1 MLAIIDY
8 GAGNLRSV
16 ERAVRHVGAEYRVTV
31 DPEVIEAASGVILP
45 GVGAAKDTMTGL
57 GSRNLLQPVR
67 DAIASG
73 RPFLGVCM
81 GLQALF
87 DGSEEDGGTECMGL
101 YPGTIR
107 KFPDRLHVP
116 HMGWNQVDAKDDLP
130 IMEGIEPGT
139 NFYFVHSY
147 YAGPPDAPFCG
158 ATTSYGVDFLSV
170 LHDGNVFGTQ
180 FHPEKSGRPGLR
192 IYANFAR
199 LAGEAVDAA
208 AL

>member
-8 GAGNLRSV
+8 GAGNMRSV
-16 ERAVRHVGAEYRVTV
+16 ERAVRHVGAEYEITI
-31 DPEVIEAASGVILP
+31 DPAVIAAADGVVLP
-45 GVGAAKDTMTGL
+45 GVGAARDAMTGL
-57 GSRNLLQPVR
+57 LSRDLTDPVR
-67 DAIASG
+67 QAIASD

-87 DGSEEDGGTECMGL
+87 TSSEEDGGTDCLDL
-101 YPGTIR
+101 YPGAIR
-107 KFPDRLHVP
+107 RFPDGLHIP
-116 HMGWNQVDAKDDLP
+116 HMGWNQVTPRNDVP
-130 IMEGIEPGT
+130 ILKGIAPGT

-147 YAGPPDAPFCG
+147 YAGPPDADFCG
-158 ATTSYGVDFLSV
+158 ATTEYGVPFLSV

-199 LAGEAVDAA
+199 LCGESIDLATI
-208 AL
+208 

>member
-8 GAGNLRSV
+8 GAGNMRSV
-16 ERAVRHVGAEYRVTV
+16 ERAVRHVGAEYEITI
-31 DPEVIEAASGVILP
+31 DPAVIAAADGVVLP
-45 GVGAAKDTMTGL
+45 GVGAARDTMTGL
-57 GSRNLLQPVR
+57 LSRDLTDPVR
-67 DAIASG
+67 QAIASD

-87 DGSEEDGGTECMGL
+87 TSSEEDGGTDCLDL
-101 YPGTIR
+101 YPGAIR
-107 KFPDRLHVP
+107 RFPDGLHIP
-116 HMGWNQVDAKDDLP
+116 HMGWNQVTPRNDVP
-130 IMEGIEPGT
+130 ILKGIAPGT

-147 YAGPPDAPFCG
+147 YAGPPDADFCG
-158 ATTSYGVDFLSV
+158 ATTEYGVPFLSV

-199 LAGEAVDAA
+199 LCGESIDLATI
-208 AL
+208 

>member
-8 GAGNLRSV
+8 GAGNMRSV
-16 ERAVRHVGAEYRVTV
+16 ERAVRHVGAEYEITI
-31 DPEVIEAASGVILP
+31 DPAVIAAADGVVLP
-45 GVGAAKDTMTGL
+45 GVGAARDTMTGL
-57 GSRNLLQPVR
+57 LSRDLTDPVR
-67 DAIASG
+67 QAIASD

-87 DGSEEDGGTECMGL
+87 TGSEEDGGTDCLDL
-101 YPGTIR
+101 YPGAIR
-107 KFPDRLHVP
+107 RFPDGLHIP
-116 HMGWNQVDAKDDLP
+116 HMGWNQVTPRNDVP
-130 IMEGIEPGT
+130 ILEGIAPGT

-147 YAGPPDAPFCG
+147 YAGPPDADFCG
-158 ATTSYGVDFLSV
+158 ATTEYGVPFLSV

-199 LAGEAVDAA
+199 LCGESIDLATI
-208 AL
+208 

>member
-8 GAGNLRSV
+8 GAGNMRSV
-16 ERAVRHVGAEYRVTV
+16 ERAVRHVGAEYEITI
-31 DPEVIEAASGVILP
+31 DPAVIAAADGVVLP
-45 GVGAAKDTMTGL
+45 GVGAARDAMTGL
-57 GSRNLLQPVR
+57 LSRDLTDPVR
-67 DAIASG
+67 QAIASD

-87 DGSEEDGGTECMGL
+87 TSSEEDGGTDCLDL
-101 YPGTIR
+101 YPGAIR
-107 KFPDRLHVP
+107 RFPDGLHIP
-116 HMGWNQVDAKDDLP
+116 HMGWNQVTPRNDVP
-130 IMEGIEPGT
+130 ILEGIAPGT

-147 YAGPPDAPFCG
+147 YAGPPDADFCG
-158 ATTSYGVDFLSV
+158 ATTEYGVPFLSV

-199 LAGEAVDAA
+199 LCGESIDLATI
-208 AL
+208 

>member
-8 GAGNLRSV
+8 GAGNMRSV
-16 ERAVRHVGAEYRVTV
+16 ERAVRHVGAEYEITI
-31 DPEVIEAASGVILP
+31 DPAVIAAADGVVLP
-45 GVGAAKDTMTGL
+45 GVGAARDAMTGL
-57 GSRNLLQPVR
+57 LSRDLTDPVR
-67 DAIASG
+67 QAIASD

-87 DGSEEDGGTECMGL
+87 TGSEEDGGTDCLDL
-101 YPGTIR
+101 YPGAIR
-107 KFPDRLHVP
+107 RFPDGLHIP
-116 HMGWNQVDAKDDLP
+116 HMGWNQVTPRNDVP
-130 IMEGIEPGT
+130 ILEGIAPGT

-147 YAGPPDAPFCG
+147 YAGPPDADFCG
-158 ATTSYGVDFLSV
+158 ATTEYGVPFLSV

-199 LAGEAVDAA
+199 LCGESIDLATI
-208 AL
+208 

>member
-8 GAGNLRSV
+8 GAGNMRSV
-16 ERAVRHVGAEYRVTV
+16 ERAVRHVGAEYEITI
-31 DPEVIEAASGVILP
+31 DPAVIAAADGVVLP
-45 GVGAAKDTMTGL
+45 GVGAARDAMTGL
-57 GSRNLLQPVR
+57 LSRDLTDPVR
-67 DAIASG
+67 QAIASD

-87 DGSEEDGGTECMGL
+87 TSSEEDGGTDCLDL
-101 YPGTIR
+101 YPGAIR
-107 KFPDRLHVP
+107 RFPDGLHIP
-116 HMGWNQVDAKDDLP
+116 HMGWNQVTPRNDVP
-130 IMEGIEPGT
+130 ILEGIAPGT

-147 YAGPPDAPFCG
+147 YAGPPDADFCG
-158 ATTSYGVDFLSV
+158 ATTEYGVPFLSV

-199 LAGEAVDAA
+199 LCGESID
-208 AL
+208 LPII

>member
-8 GAGNLRSV
+8 GAGNMRSV
-16 ERAVRHVGAEYRVTV
+16 ERAVRHVGADYQITI
-31 DPEVIEAASGVILP
+31 DPAVIAAADGVVLP
-45 GVGAAKDTMTGL
+45 GVGAARDTMTGL
-57 GSRNLLQPVR
+57 LSRDLTEPVR
-67 DAIASG
+67 EAIASG

-87 DGSEEDGGTECMGL
+87 TGSEEDGGTDCLDL

-107 KFPDRLHVP
+107 RFPDGLHIP
-116 HMGWNQVDAKDDLP
+116 HMGWNQVTPRHDVP
-130 IMEGIEPGT
+130 ILEGIATGT

-147 YAGPPDAPFCG
+147 YAGPADADFCG
-158 ATTSYGVDFLSV
+158 ASTEYGVPFLSV

-199 LAGEAVDAA
+199 LCGESVNIESI
-208 AL
+208 

>member
-8 GAGNLRSV
+8 GAGNMRSV
-16 ERAVRHVGAEYRVTV
+16 ERAVRHVGADYQITI
-31 DPEVIEAASGVILP
+31 DPAVIAAADGVVLP
-45 GVGAAKDTMTGL
+45 GVGAARDTMTGL
-57 GSRNLLQPVR
+57 SSRDLEQPVR
-67 DAIASG
+67 AAIASG
-73 RPFLGVCM
+73 RPFLGICM

-87 DGSEEDGGTECMGL
+87 TGSEEDGGTDCLDL
-101 YPGTIR
+101 YPGAIR
-107 KFPDRLHVP
+107 RFPDGLHIP
-116 HMGWNQVDAKDDLP
+116 HMGWNQVTPRRDAP
-130 IMEGIEPGT
+130 ILEGIAPGT

-147 YAGPPDAPFCG
+147 YAGPPDADFCG
-158 ATTSYGVDFLSV
+158 ATTEYGVPFLSV

-199 LAGEAVDAA
+199 LCGEAVDPD

>member
-8 GAGNLRSV
+8 GAGNMRSV
-16 ERAVRHVGAEYRVTV
+16 ERAVRHVGADYQITI
-31 DPEVIEAASGVILP
+31 DPAVIAAADGVVLP
-45 GVGAAKDTMTGL
+45 GVGAARATMTGL
-57 GSRNLLQPVR
+57 SSRDLEQPVR
-67 DAIASG
+67 AAIASG
-73 RPFLGVCM
+73 RPFLGICM

-87 DGSEEDGGTECMGL
+87 TGSEEDGGTDCLDL
-101 YPGTIR
+101 YPGAIR
-107 KFPDRLHVP
+107 RFPDGLHIP
-116 HMGWNQVDAKDDLP
+116 HMGWNQVTPRRDAP
-130 IMEGIEPGT
+130 ILEGIAPGT

-147 YAGPPDAPFCG
+147 YAGPPDADFCG
-158 ATTSYGVDFLSV
+158 ATTEYGVPFLSV

-199 LAGEAVDAA
+199 LCGEAVDPD